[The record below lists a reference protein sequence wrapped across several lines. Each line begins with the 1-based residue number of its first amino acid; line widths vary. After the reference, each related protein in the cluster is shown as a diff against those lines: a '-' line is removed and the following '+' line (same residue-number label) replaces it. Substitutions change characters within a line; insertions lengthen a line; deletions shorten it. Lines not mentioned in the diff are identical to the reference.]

1 LQGGRHA
8 AGNAGAALSARQ
20 DAARSFAA
28 QLRIEPFKL
37 DVPEAAL
44 ADLRQRL
51 ARTRFA
57 DEPPLEPWSTGTSL
71 AHLRELVAHWKEGF
85 DWRAHEARINRLRQF
100 TVSLHGIELHFI
112 HEPGGGINAMPLLL

>member
-1 LQGGRHA
+1 M

-44 ADLRQRL
+44 ADLRERL
-51 ARTRFA
+51 ARTRALHVFLDA
-57 DEPPLEPWSTGTSL
+57 KELKARLENL
-71 AHLRELVAHWKEGF
+71 
-85 DWRAHEARINRLRQF
+85 
-100 TVSLHGIELHFI
+100 
-112 HEPGGGINAMPLLL
+112 PLLDNTGNR